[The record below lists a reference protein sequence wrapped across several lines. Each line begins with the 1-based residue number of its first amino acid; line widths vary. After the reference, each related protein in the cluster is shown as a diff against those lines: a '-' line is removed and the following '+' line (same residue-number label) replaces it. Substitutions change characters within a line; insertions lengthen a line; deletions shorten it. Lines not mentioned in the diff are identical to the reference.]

1 MADLANM
8 ANMAHNGGM
17 SAERAEL
24 SVAHARDHFSE
35 RVNRAAYGDEVT
47 YVTRGRKHE
56 RVAAIVPIGLV
67 EAYEEMIDLEDGR
80 IAHQRLEEIRSGDAE
95 VVSAEDVARELGL

>member
-1 MADLANM
+1 
-8 ANMAHNGGM
+8 M
-17 SAERAEL
+17 SVDPVEL
-24 SVAHARDHFSE
+24 SVAQARDHFSE
-35 RVNRAAYGDEVT
+35 RVNRAAFGDEVT

-56 RVAAIVPIGLV
+56 RVAAIVPIELV

-95 VVSAEDVARELGL
+95 SVSAEDVARELGL